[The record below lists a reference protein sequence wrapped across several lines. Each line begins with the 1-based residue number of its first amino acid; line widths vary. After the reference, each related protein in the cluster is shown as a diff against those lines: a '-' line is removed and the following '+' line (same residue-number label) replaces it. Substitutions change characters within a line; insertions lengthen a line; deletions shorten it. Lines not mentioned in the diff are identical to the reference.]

1 MHYLILCILSSTGIF
16 IIFKFLDRK
25 NISPYPVIVINYLVA
40 SLLGFL
46 INRDDLSMHAIISAP
61 WLPISFLIG
70 VLFIVMFFIIA
81 RSSQAAGI
89 SITTVASKMS
99 VVFPVIFSM
108 LIDDSDKLTIFK
120 LAAIIT
126 ALLGVLLTVYTPV
139 SNRDI
144 LKKISLP
151 LILFVG
157 MGIVDSLVKYAQHS
171 HVENAD
177 RALFS
182 AVLFAI
188 AFLTGVIVLPFKGD
202 QIVHFK
208 KGLTWSW
215 GLALGIVNFGS
226 IYLMVS
232 ALNFI
237 GKDGSSTDSSIIFG
251 LNNIGIVSLSVL
263 AGIIIFSEKLRPIN
277 WIGIIISMMAII
289 LFTLS

>member
-25 NISPYPVIVINYLVA
+25 NIAPYPVIVINYLVA
-40 SLLGFL
+40 SLFGFL
-46 INRDDLSMHAIISAP
+46 INRADLSMDAILSAS

-81 RSSQAAGI
+81 HSSKAAGI

-99 VVFPVIFSM
+99 VVFPIVFSM
-108 LIDDSDKLTIFK
+108 MIDDSDNLTLFK
-120 LAAIIT
+120 LAAIVT
-126 ALLGVLLTVYTPV
+126 ALIGVLMTVFTPV

-157 MGIVDSLVKYAQHS
+157 MGIVDSMVKFAQHS
-171 HVENAD
+171 YVDNAD

-188 AFLTGVIVLPFKGD
+188 AFLTGALILPFKRD
-202 QIVHFK
+202 HIVHFK
-208 KGLTWSW
+208 KGATWAW
-215 GLALGIVNFGS
+215 GMGLGIVNFGS

-232 ALNFI
+232 ALNYI
-237 GKDGSSTDSSIIFG
+237 GKDGVSIDSSIIFG
-251 LNNIGIVSLSVL
+251 VNNIGIVSLSVL

-277 WIGIIISMMAII
+277 WIGIAISIVAII
-289 LFTLS
+289 LFTLN